1 MTKLTNIW
9 NVFIQSPLWMK
20 VVIVT
25 ALSIGIIWE
34 FAQMFSTGSTT
45 NNVFLKAIRKAG
57 SMQNLDS
64 AVERFMRSEGY
75 ELVMNGKL
83 RTFVN
88 SEGKTLTDG
97 EAIVWFTED

>member
-1 MTKLTNIW
+1 MLTNIW

-20 VVIVT
+20 AVIV
-25 ALSIGIIWE
+25 AAMSIGIIWE
-34 FAQMFSTGSTT
+34 FSQMFSIGSTT
-45 NNVFLKAIRKAG
+45 KNVLLKAVHKAG

-75 ELVMNGKL
+75 ELVMNGKF

-97 EAIVWFTED
+97 EAIVLFAED

>member
-1 MTKLTNIW
+1 MLTNIW

-20 VVIVT
+20 VVIV
-25 ALSIGIIWE
+25 AAMSIGIIWE
-34 FAQMFSTGSTT
+34 FSQMFSIGSTT
-45 NNVFLKAIRKAG
+45 KNVLLKAVHKAG

-97 EAIVWFTED
+97 EAIVWFAED

>member
-1 MTKLTNIW
+1 MLTYIW
-9 NVFIQSPLWMK
+9 NIFIQSPLWMK
-20 VVIVT
+20 VVIVAT
-25 ALSIGIIWE
+25 MSIGITWE
-34 FAQMFSTGSTT
+34 FAQ
-45 NNVFLKAIRKAG
+45 VFLVGNTTKNVAIKAVRKAG

-64 AVERFMRSEGY
+64 AVERFMRSKGY

-97 EAIVWFTED
+97 EAIIWFAED

>member
-1 MTKLTNIW
+1 MFTNIW

-20 VVIVT
+20 AVIV
-25 ALSIGIIWE
+25 AAMSIGITWE
-34 FAQMFSTGSTT
+34 FAQVFLVGSTT
-45 NNVFLKAIRKAG
+45 KSVILKAVRKAG

-97 EAIVWFTED
+97 EAIVWFAED

>member
-1 MTKLTNIW
+1 MLTNIW
-9 NVFIQSPLWMK
+9 NVFVQRPLWMK
-20 VVIVT
+20 VVIVA
-25 ALSIGIIWE
+25 ALSIGITWE
-34 FAQMFSTGSTT
+34 FAQMFSIGSTT
-45 NNVFLKAIRKAG
+45 KNVLIKAVRKAG

-83 RTFVN
+83 RTFVK

-97 EAIVWFTED
+97 EAIVWFSED